1 MTASLVLMAAV
12 MGYDDCCGGVYY
24 PSSYGY
30 TYSAPAPVYSYGY
43 RSWSP
48 FRWFRSWGYSPY
60 YYSYSP
66 GTYYYS
72 SGPVYSGGTWY
83 YTSPQQS
90 YAGSATGES
99 RPTGESRQVARPDL
113 DPPMRTVR
121 MTSQGRFEPAQI
133 TIRAGETVQWRND
146 SSHPHTVT
154 ADPGRAANPAHVVLP
169 ESAEPFDSG
178 EIAPG
183 ATFSH
188 TFDVPGTYIYVCV
201 PHEEDGMMGIVV
213 VRNGTGQAVGSAP
226 RPQPPENNSD
236 ELYDRQAAPTL
247 QDEPRDRATDD
258 RGPPPPP
265 TSSEDY

>member
-24 PSSYGY
+24 GPSTYGY

-43 RSWSP
+43 RRSWSP
-48 FRWFRSWGYSPY
+48 FRRFRSWGYSPY
-60 YYSYSP
+60 YYSYAP

-72 SGPVYSGGTWY
+72 TGPVYSGGTWY
-83 YTSPQQS
+83 STTPQPS
-90 YAGSATGES
+90 YAGSPMGES
-99 RPTGESRQVARPDL
+99 RRVARPDL
-113 DPPMRTVR
+113 DAPTRTVR

-169 ESAEPFDSG
+169 DGAEPFDSG

-183 ATFSH
+183 ATFTH
-188 TFDVPGTYIYVCV
+188 TFDVPGTYIYVCS

-213 VRNGTGQAVGSAP
+213 VRNGTSQPAEGAP
-226 RPQPPENNSD
+226 RPQPPESSG
-236 ELYDRQAAPTL
+236 ELYDRQASPTP
-247 QDEPRDRATDD
+247 QDEQGDRAADE
-258 RGPPPPP
+258 RLPPPPS